1 MTKIHDNIYEKI
13 TYTIELSS
21 VSEPINKLADY
32 IEQLPNHPNILN
44 PTNVTCDAKNTVYLH
59 YSVFANGT
67 TLRSW
72 INSINSIKQ
81 GFRTTIRKTL
91 HLSPMKLKIN
101 PLDIMMQLIEACEFM
116 LSKNMLVGQSSI
128 DPDFI
133 WIEYDESQK
142 LHVRILN
149 TIEASSTDIL
159 DSIHKNKVYWSPEMI
174 SKYNHKMFYSDNE
187 IQIPQCVMNYKS
199 AREFKRYDTRPS
211 TLSSVYSLGL
221 ILYYITMN
229 EDPFVGHRVC
239 ADERPLR
246 MYEINMNVSKL
257 VWSATEQ
264 DIKMRPTLQEW
275 KKQIVAAATNY
286 NKKYSC
292 VLL

>member
-1 MTKIHDNIYEKI
+1 MTKIHDNVYEKI
-13 TYTIELSS
+13 NYTIELPC
-21 VSEPINKLADY
+21 VSEPIKKLAEY
-32 IEQLPNHPNILN
+32 IDRLPNHPNILN
-44 PTNVTCDAKNTVYLH
+44 PTNVTCDAKNTMYLH

-67 TLRSW
+67 ILRSL
-72 INSINSIKQ
+72 INSITNPQ
-81 GFRTTIRKTL
+81 GFRSSIRKTL
-91 HLSPMKLKIN
+91 HLSPMKMKIN
-101 PLDIMMQLIEACEFM
+101 PLDIILQLIEACEFM

-187 IQIPQCVMNYKS
+187 IQIPQCVMNYKY
-199 AREFKRYDTRPS
+199 AKEFKRYDTRPS

-221 ILYYITMN
+221 ILYYIAMK
-229 EDPFVGHRVC
+229 EDPFVGHRVF
-239 ADERPLR
+239 ANNRPLR
-246 MYEINMNVSKL
+246 MDEINAKL
-257 VWSATEQ
+257 MVLIWNATEP

-275 KKQIVAAATNY
+275 KKQIIAAKIKN
-286 NKKYSC
+286 KYSC